1 MYNGVKA
8 MIEKEKEL
16 RPKEEAKQESY
27 STVHK
32 NVEAGSHLKS
42 HAELVACPKFP

>member
-16 RPKEEAKQESY
+16 RPKVHQEE
-27 STVHK
+27 HK
-32 NVEAGSHLKS
+32 KEEHK
-42 HAELVACPKFP
+42 H